1 MDRDNIVDTI
11 YLWYNEFITWYSV
24 QPIYGQI
31 FVIIGLIAL
40 LALAIIVA
48 YYIIKGIAYLIYYIL
63 KGVYYL
69 LKGIGLG
76 FFKLWEGFYYLVSG
90 EEKPS
95 KQSKNEDSQIETNTF
110 EHNNI
115 LLFCSECG
123 QRFSIKMTNH
133 IYASGTVF
141 CANCGK
147 QFRVIKQQKTLLV
160 IQ

>member
-1 MDRDNIVDTI
+1 MNWDNIGDTF
-11 YLWYNEFITWYSV
+11 YLWYNEFIDWYLV

-31 FVIIGLIAL
+31 LVIIGLIAL

-63 KGVYYL
+63 KGLYCL

-95 KQSKNEDSQIETNTF
+95 KQSKNEDSRIGNQNF
-110 EHNNI
+110 ENNSII
-115 LLFCSECG
+115 LYCSECG

-133 IYASGTVF
+133 IYARGTVF

-147 QFRVIKQQKTLLV
+147 QFRVIKQQKTL
-160 IQ
+160 